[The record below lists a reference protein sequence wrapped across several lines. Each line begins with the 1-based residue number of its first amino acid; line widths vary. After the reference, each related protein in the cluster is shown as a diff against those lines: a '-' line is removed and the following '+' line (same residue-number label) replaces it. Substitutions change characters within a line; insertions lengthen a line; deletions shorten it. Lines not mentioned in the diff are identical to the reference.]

1 MIAMKHHIASA
12 LAGCGLFLLNAPLL
26 TAQEPQ
32 NASDPLKGDRPIIA
46 EMPQNAR
53 WLITLPQTQPKP
65 KPLPPPPDA
74 AGKSGKA
81 AEDDGTAYEAQAAA
95 TLPDVFPVA
104 IVVSKLGDNYHEA
117 FKWSDG
123 QESERWYFQGL
134 ALGHP
139 TSVANRSGR
148 SKGYKLGLAMRPG
161 AARSE
166 LPVGIDPLDSYFRA
180 AEKGPFPELSW
191 LKKKDFK
198 GEVTANGGKV
208 LLFEGKETLVF
219 DEGSTTYRTRA
230 GIDAATRLPVF
241 FEKDGLRRTY
251 KFLPP
256 PDPNMAP
263 EGSFMKR
270 IVQIRD
276 QVHELT
282 RMPSRP

>member
-1 MIAMKHHIASA
+1 MVGSA
-12 LAGCGLFLLNAPLL
+12 GAGF
-26 TAQEPQ
+26 E
-32 NASDPLKGDRPIIA
+32 
-46 EMPQNAR
+46 
-53 WLITLPQTQPKP
+53 
-65 KPLPPPPDA
+65 
-74 AGKSGKA
+74 
-81 AEDDGTAYEAQAAA
+81 
-95 TLPDVFPVA
+95 V
-104 IVVSKLGDNYHEA
+104 
-117 FKWSDG
+117 
-123 QESERWYFQGL
+123 
-134 ALGHP
+134 
-139 TSVANRSGR
+139 
-148 SKGYKLGLAMRPG
+148 
-161 AARSE
+161 
-166 LPVGIDPLDSYFRA
+166 RA

-198 GEVTANGGKV
+198 GEVTADGSKV

-219 DEGSTTYRTRA
+219 DEGSISFRTRA

-282 RMPSRP
+282 RMPARP